1 MGIQT
6 GTILLT
12 IGGLLAFGALY
23 AILIH
28 WMRNR
33 SWLDGFTAFMV
44 VGGVT
49 VTLVINKA
57 IHHPNPAIDLL
68 LELACFAASGLPMV
82 IEASFLDFAERRSR
96 SEQAIIQQANEQAS
110 HE

>member
-1 MGIQT
+1 MGLQT

-12 IGGLLAFGALY
+12 IGGLFAFGALY
-23 AILIH
+23 AILVH
-28 WMRNR
+28 WMRKKG
-33 SWLDGFTAFMV
+33 WLEGFTAFMV
-44 VGGVT
+44 VGGVV

-57 IHHPNPAIDLL
+57 VHHPNPALDLL
-68 LELACFAASGLPMV
+68 MELACFAASGLPMV

-96 SEQAIIQQANEQAS
+96 SERHIINQANEVAH